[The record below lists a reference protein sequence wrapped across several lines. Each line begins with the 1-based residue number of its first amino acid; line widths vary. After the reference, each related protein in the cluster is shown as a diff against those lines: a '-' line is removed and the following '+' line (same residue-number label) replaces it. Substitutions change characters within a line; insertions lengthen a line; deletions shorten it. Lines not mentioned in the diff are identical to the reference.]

1 MLGHSKPETT
11 MIYTHVQKK
20 DLMEIQNPLYVAL
33 QKFNKKIKTN
43 KKLYYPEYIT
53 VNTSY
58 FLDINSCKILKK
70 GTNENFKSH

>member
-1 MLGHSKPETT
+1 
-11 MIYTHVQKK
+11 MIYTHIQKK

-53 VNTSY
+53 VNTS
-58 FLDINSCKILKK
+58 FSLDITS
-70 GTNENFKSH
+70 